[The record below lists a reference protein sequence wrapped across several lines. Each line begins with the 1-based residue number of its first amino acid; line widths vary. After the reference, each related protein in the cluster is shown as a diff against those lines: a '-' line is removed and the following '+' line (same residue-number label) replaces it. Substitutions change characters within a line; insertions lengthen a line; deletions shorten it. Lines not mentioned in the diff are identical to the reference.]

1 MPPSILLLHA
11 IVPFAPTCSIC
22 PTELVESYV
31 PIDKEAK
38 EYLADIGYD
47 EVYGAR
53 ELGRVIQEK
62 VKKPMAEELIFGALS
77 KGGHVDIKLEKGE
90 ISFKY
95 SSNQDKKKELV

>member
-38 EYLADIGYD
+38 ELPPFAPYSIVPSGKAVTPFNLAVSEFISIVVSSTFRDNVFPD
-47 EVYGAR
+47 FP
-53 ELGRVIQEK
+53 
-62 VKKPMAEELIFGALS
+62 KPFL
-77 KGGHVDIKLEKGE
+77 
-90 ISFKY
+90 
-95 SSNQDKKKELV
+95 Q